1 MFTKLKKGFVKLRN
15 IYLQTN
21 IMCLFPRCALI
32 TSVSCNILPLCAN
45 VWSSLFQKQFPLF
58 LIDSNKTCKDCGEQQ
73 KIMEVVNGNS

>member
-45 VWSSLFQKQFPLF
+45 V
-58 LIDSNKTCKDCGEQQ
+58 
-73 KIMEVVNGNS
+73 